1 MASVSVGQKAPD
13 FSLYDQSNKLHSLS
27 EFVGKNVILAF
38 YPGAFTG
45 VCDTEMCKFRDSLD
59 ILNNANAQT
68 LGISIDMPFTAKV
81 FAQKYNLEFPLLS
94 DYNRNVIRQYDL
106 LLSNFAG
113 LPGLD
118 STKRAVYLID
128 GSGVVR
134 YMEVTATPHDEPDY
148 AKLFDALK
156 AL

>member
-1 MASVSVGQKAPD
+1 
-13 FSLYDQSNKLHSLS
+13 
-27 EFVGKNVILAF
+27 
-38 YPGAFTG
+38 
-45 VCDTEMCKFRDSLD
+45 
-59 ILNNANAQT
+59 
-68 LGISIDMPFTAKV
+68 MPFTAKV

-128 GSGVVR
+128 GDGVLR
-134 YMEVTATPHDEPDY
+134 YMEITATPHDEPDY
-148 AKLFDALK
+148 TKLFDALK